1 MPTEFDLLP
10 ENAEEI
16 GLGSTPLPTVT
27 RVDTEVDGHLTSA
40 LKWTAE
46 PPRLVLLHG
55 GGQNA
60 HTWDSVLLAL
70 EVAALAIDLPGHGH
84 SAWRDDHDYR
94 PLPNAPL
101 VAATIREHAPHAE
114 LVVGM
119 SLGGLTTIAIAA
131 RDPGLIERAVLVDVS
146 PESPRRFSE
155 LSGKERGTVALASDG
170 PDTFDDLEEL
180 IELTAMAAPN
190 RSKSAIRRGVI
201 HNTRQLPDGSWQ
213 WRYDRMRE
221 QIDSEPLWDA
231 FSASTIPYT
240 LVRGGASAFV
250 ADADVDEYRRRRP
263 DIDVVTVPG
272 SGHSVQ
278 SDAPL
283 DLAEIIRTVL
293 DKTR

>member
-10 ENAEEI
+10 DNANEI
-16 GLGSTPLPTVT
+16 GLPPSPLPAVT
-27 RVDTEVDGHLTSA
+27 RVGTEVDGHLVSA
-40 LKWTAE
+40 LKWTADS
-46 PPRLVLLHG
+46 PRIVLLHG

-70 EVAALAIDLPGHGH
+70 GVPALAIDLPGHGH

-101 VAATIREHAPHAE
+101 VAATIREHAPDAE

-131 RDPGLIERAVLVDVS
+131 QHPDLISRAVLVDVS
-146 PESPRRFSE
+146 PESPRRFE
-155 LSGKERGTVALASDG
+155 QLSGKDRGTVALAGGG
-170 PDTFDDLEEL
+170 PDTFDDLDEL
-180 IELTAMAAPN
+180 IELTATAAPN
-190 RSKSAIRRGVI
+190 RSRSSIRRGVI
-201 HNTRQLPDGSWQ
+201 HNTRRLPDGRWQ

-221 QIDSEPLWDA
+221 NIDSEPLWDA
-231 FSASTIPYT
+231 LSATTIPYT
-240 LVRGGASAFV
+240 LVRGGASHFV
-250 ADADVDEYRRRRP
+250 ADADVDEYRRRLP
-263 DIDVVTVPG
+263 DIDVITVPG

-283 DLAEIIRTVL
+283 ELADIIRAVL
-293 DKTR
+293 DKA